1 MSDDYAMSEVVTV
14 KEAAERLGISKQAV
28 LKRIHKGTL
37 TAEKFG
43 WQWMIPVDA
52 LKD

>member
-1 MSDDYAMSEVVTV
+1 MTPAPEVVTV

-37 TAEKFG
+37 PAEKFG
-43 WQWMIPVDA
+43 WQWMIRAEDLDA
-52 LKD
+52 